1 MAHPRIWFDPPAFS
15 WGRVL
20 RIGALWFALVLVL
33 LAPLL
38 MPADEERR
46 PPVPSVEP
54 GALLV
59 QQPAG
64 ALHGASAPATAVAV
78 RGASGPA
85 AVASGPSIAR

>member
-1 MAHPRIWFDPPAFS
+1 MTHPRIWFDPPAFS

-54 GALLV
+54 GAL
-59 QQPAG
+59 
-64 ALHGASAPATAVAV
+64 HGASAPATAVAV
-78 RGASGPA
+78 RSASGPA